1 MHLWAAGNA
10 YSQYYRICAVDLLAN
25 RAKVQL
31 LIGGKDALRD
41 THKIVGRLRSL
52 LANVTTTIVPEGGH
66 DLLNTTTYILPFL
79 NKTTLPA

>member
-1 MHLWAAGNA
+1 M
-10 YSQYYRICAVDLLAN
+10 RIVNIIVSVPWICWTN

-41 THKIVGRLRSL
+41 THKIIGRLRSL

-66 DLLNTTTYILPFL
+66 ALLNTTTYILPFL
-79 NKTTLPA
+79 NKTTLLA